1 MKGDVMRLQTVAI
14 IGLAI
19 GLFACG
25 TTGGGTSTKTAR
37 RSHDHLYYNEIQ
49 TSAATNAYDL
59 IRTLRPLW
67 LRSRGQKS
75 FRNRAAAYP
84 MIYVNGDRYG
94 GIDSLPSLSVAN
106 ITEIQFLGASDA
118 TIRYGLDHA
127 GGAIL
132 ITLN

>member
-1 MKGDVMRLQTVAI
+1 MRIQTVAI

-37 RSHDHLYYNEIQ
+37 HSHDHIYYDEIQ
-49 TSAATNAYDL
+49 KSAATNAYDL
-59 IRTLRPLW
+59 IRNLRPLW
-67 LRSRGQKS
+67 LRGRGQKS
-75 FRNRAAAYP
+75 FRNSQAAYP
-84 MIYVNGDRYG
+84 VIYVNGDRHG
-94 GIDSLPSLSVAN
+94 GIDTLSSLSAAN
-106 ITEIQFLGASDA
+106 ISEVQFLGASDA
-118 TIRYGLDHA
+118 TIRYGLNHA